1 MRPIWR
7 QLLILVLVTSPV
19 AAQSARTATDLTHAA
34 QIFLRTLTKAQ
45 REQAMF
51 PFDSEE
57 RFRWFFT
64 PVERHGITLKTM
76 DPAQRDAAFALLRAG
91 LSAKGYKKVEVI
103 RHLEELL
110 RQMQPQFANLRDP
123 ELYYVTFFGD
133 PSTTEPWGW
142 RYEGHHVSLHWTVIG
157 GHVVGDSPQ
166 FLGSNPAEVREGTM
180 KGTRPLADEE
190 DLGRALAESFSSE
203 QRQQGILAESVPEE
217 IATAELRKAG
227 IQADTGI
234 AYASLDKKQR
244 GIMLAL
250 IDEYLHV
257 QPVPR
262 AQARLARV
270 RAAGLDSVKFA
281 WIGSLVPGERFYYR
295 MQGKTFLIEFDK
307 VQSNHAHAVWRD
319 FAGDFGEDALADHYQ
334 NSPHHQHV
342 ADHPTK

>member
-1 MRPIWR
+1 
-7 QLLILVLVTSPV
+7 
-19 AAQSARTATDLTHAA
+19 
-34 QIFLRTLTKAQ
+34 
-45 REQAMF
+45 MF

-64 PVERHGITLKTM
+64 PVERRGITLKTM

-103 RHLEELL
+103 RRLEELL

-123 ELYYVTFFGD
+123 ELYYFTFFGD
-133 PSTTEPWGW
+133 PSSTDPWGW
-142 RYEGHHVSLHWTVIG
+142 RYEGHHVSLHWTVIN

-166 FLGSNPAEVREGTM
+166 FLGSNPAEVREGAM
-180 KGTRPLADEE
+180 KGTRPLAAEE
-190 DLGRALAESFSSE
+190 DLARALAESLSTA
-203 QRQQGILAESVPEE
+203 QRAQGLLADQVPEE

-234 AYASLDKKQR
+234 AFASLDKKQR

-250 IDEYLHV
+250 LNEYLQV
-257 QPVPR
+257 QPAPR
-262 AQARLARV
+262 AHARLDRIHK
-270 RAAGLDSVKFA
+270 AGLGNVKFA

-307 VQSNHAHAVWRD
+307 VQPNHAHSIWRD
-319 FAGDFGEDALADHYQ
+319 FAGDFGEDALADHYR
-334 NSPHHQHV
+334 NSPHHQR
-342 ADHPTK
+342 ATNQATK